1 MRRFLAGLV
10 LFSSAAVAS
19 PTLLELL
26 NDNDRI
32 QPIELMQRIESQ
44 FPGVIVE
51 FETDVE
57 NGALVYEIDL
67 INPDDRTTTEL
78 DLLASNGEILK
89 RKVERLEADDMAEL
103 AVVKLLVQKQ
113 LSFSQLVE
121 MAVQNSKAHL
131 LEAQLDKDLGI
142 AYLELKVMDERG
154 KHKLAFDIEK
164 QRPLPLLKW
173 D

>member
-1 MRRFLAGLV
+1 MRRLLAGLV
-10 LFSSAAVAS
+10 LFSSVAVAAPS
-19 PTLLELL
+19 LQELL

-51 FETDVE
+51 FETDVD
-57 NGALVYEIDL
+57 NGVLVYEIDL
-67 INPDDRTTTEL
+67 INPDDHTTTEL
-78 DLLASNGEILK
+78 DILAGSGEILK
-89 RKVERLEADDMAEL
+89 RKVDRLEADDMAEL
-103 AVVKLLVQKQ
+103 AAVKLLVQKK

-121 MAVQNSKAHL
+121 MAMQNSKAHL